1 MKGVMRA
8 SVSAGSSQRDA
19 SVTWSPQVIV
29 PSGAAS
35 AGCGARH
42 SSPPHSRRTPIQRER
57 RRAEYASLM
66 MRLRAPK
73 PGIVDRLM
81 AAVLPGGRL
90 RDYPR
95 TARLV
100 NDSGRQTCLVAREPA
115 VPAPVRLLDVLEDDV
130 DLVGGRLADLHHRL
144 GARRGEL
151 PLLVLGASRVPLDR
165 AVGHCTRLLTLPAS
179 C

>member
-1 MKGVMRA
+1 MP
-8 SVSAGSSQRDA
+8 SISPGSSQR
-19 SVTWSPQVIV
+19 VTRLRCTPQVSW
-29 PSGAAS
+29 PSGPAEAGVGAS
-35 AGCGARH
+35 RARATRPL
-42 SSPPHSRRTPIQRER
+42 SAR
-57 RRAEYASLM
+57 RRAIGPSVLGWF
-66 MRLRAPK
+66 MR
-73 PGIVDRLM
+73 
-81 AAVLPGGRL
+81 AVLPGGRL

-144 GARRGEL
+144 RDGGREL

-165 AVGHCTRLLTLPAS
+165 DVGHARRLLI
-179 C
+179 